1 MQLQVKVGERIMLAE
16 KLPVAGELNVMDK
29 VKDIRQVLVGWGSG
43 QMTTW
48 NIVPVDNTFVTGVPE
63 RSAPVT
69 LDDEDAIIVWADIIR
84 SLSARGLVT
93 MAEAEIY
100 TQIVQEAER
109 IIEERRAQQQEE
121 EEQEPEGEGEGNGEQ
136 L

>member
-93 MAEAEIY
+93 MAEAE
-100 TQIVQEAER
+100 R

-121 EEQEPEGEGEGNGEQ
+121 EEQEPEGEGEGEGNGEQ